1 MTLTNKMKEMRRR
14 EEGFTIVELL
24 IVIVVIAI
32 LAALVITSYLGI
44 QSRARDAERQSDI
57 RAIVT
62 AVQAQATI
70 DDGRYPTCADVPDID
85 NIESDALSPPG
96 STATTFKTGAATAT
110 DTQYVCI
117 SNPASPTGDTVDGLL
132 FGYWSE
138 AKEGGA
144 GPVYRGVGDA
154 PAEPS

>member
-1 MTLTNKMKEMRRR
+1 MTLTNKLKELRRK

-44 QSRARDAERQSDI
+44 QSRARDSERQSDI
-57 RAIVT
+57 RAIAT

-70 DDGRYPTCADVPDID
+70 DDGKYPTCADVPTID
-85 NIESDALSPPG
+85 NIESDAINPPG
-96 STATTFKTGAATAT
+96 QEGVSTFKTGAPADG
-110 DTQYVCI
+110 DTQYSCE
-117 SNPASPTGDTVDGLL
+117 SNPATPSGDSVDGLQ

-138 AKEGGA
+138 VDDEA
-144 GPVYRGVGDA
+144 VYRSVGTF
-154 PAEPS
+154 PTTP